1 MLRLISEKSITRRL
15 LKMKRKQLT
24 IIVASALLAC
34 LLLVGFAGCS
44 DKSARKSDS
53 FVRLD
58 INPSIE
64 LVVDANN
71 KVVSVYG
78 ANTDGTVLLYG
89 EKANVVGKDFEEA
102 LTLITDE
109 AVKLGYLSEENK
121 VVQYTVS
128 SPDGEKAEKALSASI
143 DAKVTATSKSLG
155 LTVTTDGSGAY
166 SLLRRYNEYKESHPD
181 SEIAQKMSVAE
192 FRLALSAAETGE
204 ITLDAAIELNDEELV
219 AMIKTAGENAK
230 EFATNQYL
238 AAKIAA
244 EKVYEAAVS
253 AALDGI
259 YATYYSSH
267 FTSHPSTWYYG
278 YVYQMY
284 ATAAHGTKALEGM
297 FMLKEKI
304 SAITLGDDAV
314 KAVLTALGLT
324 EKDVDLIKDADGN
337 VTLESVYAYADKAFK
352 NTKPGAELEQLKL
365 KLDAALKSAE
375 TYFGEEKARI
385 LKEYEPQ
392 ITAVYN
398 AAVATANAVK
408 ALINNPTA
416 ALIPDNVKAIIN
428 EMIAASE
435 ELKNTLTKENVSAQD
450 VKALSEKYEKK
461 ANEVLELIKNDLTD
475 SEKAEVERI
484 RAKAEEGLAKVKQTY
499 DDAMAKA
506 EQFARDAI
514 EKLRKERLIDNAK

>member
-1 MLRLISEKSITRRL
+1 M
-15 LKMKRKQLT
+15 
-24 IIVASALLAC
+24 
-34 LLLVGFAGCS
+34 
-44 DKSARKSDS
+44 
-53 FVRLD
+53 
-58 INPSIE
+58 
-64 LVVDANN
+64 
-71 KVVSVYG
+71 
-78 ANTDGTVLLYG
+78 
-89 EKANVVGKDFEEA
+89 
-102 LTLITDE
+102 
-109 AVKLGYLSEENK
+109 
-121 VVQYTVS
+121 
-128 SPDGEKAEKALSASI
+128 
-143 DAKVTATSKSLG
+143 
-155 LTVTTDGSGAY
+155 
-166 SLLRRYNEYKESHPD
+166 
-181 SEIAQKMSVAE
+181 
-192 FRLALSAAETGE
+192 
-204 ITLDAAIELNDEELV
+204 
-219 AMIKTAGENAK
+219 
-230 EFATNQYL
+230 
-238 AAKIAA
+238 
-244 EKVYEAAVS
+244 
-253 AALDGI
+253 
-259 YATYYSSH
+259 
-267 FTSHPSTWYYG
+267 
-278 YVYQMY
+278 
-284 ATAAHGTKALEGM
+284 
-297 FMLKEKI
+297 
-304 SAITLGDDAV
+304 
-314 KAVLTALGLT
+314 
-324 EKDVDLIKDADGN
+324 
-337 VTLESVYAYADKAFK
+337 
-352 NTKPGAELEQLKL
+352 EQLKL